1 MDERIAP
8 VQGMKISV
16 RTRRDVVIVDLERF
30 LATARA
36 AYREQDP
43 AASEE
48 DAAEFVADVHD
59 AIWLL
64 LDRDGELAHG
74 EPQTRAEQPR
84 QDRPDGLLLEGEMR
98 HISLDDPLPLPGRH
112 CFELDDSEDYFA
124 LPPEG

>member
-43 AASEE
+43 RATEE
-48 DAAEFVADVHD
+48 DAAEFVGDVHD

-64 LDRDGELAHG
+64 LDRDGELAPG
-74 EPQTRAEQPR
+74 EPRTRAEQPSR
-84 QDRPDGLLLEGEMR
+84 DRPDGLLLAGEVQ
-98 HISLDDPLPLPGRH
+98 HISLDDPLPLPGSH
-112 CFELDDSEDYFA
+112 CFELDDPEDYFA
-124 LPPEG
+124 LPPER